1 MASKQFGLNAL
12 GGSFHKDTIQEV
24 WKKRGKP
31 HPWGSGWGYD
41 AYGNSIKYEDYGNS
55 KSQWGWDIDHSKP
68 LANGGTDHL
77 NNLQP
82 LKCYDNRV
90 VKSDNYPWSY
100 DQHQSCLKQL
110 QCKS

>member
-1 MASKQFGLNAL
+1 M
-12 GGSFHKDTIQEV
+12 

-68 LANGGTDHL
+68 LAHGGTDHL

-110 QCKS
+110 